1 MIEVDLEATDIE
13 ADLEASEL
21 AAGPGGGGGADGF
34 GGAGGSLLDDDDE
47 LADLGLEPND
57 DDDGGGWDVTVEDV
71 DGWIGAVLA
80 AEDGDFEDE
89 GDFVEEEEDDG
100 RPATRRGAISG

>member
-1 MIEVDLEATDIE
+1 MIEVDLEATDME

-21 AAGPGGGGGADGF
+21 AAGPGGGDDGY
-34 GGAGGSLLDDDDE
+34 GGAGALLDDDDDDE
-47 LADLGLEPND
+47 LDALGLEPSGDND
-57 DDDGGGWDVTVEDV
+57 DGWDVTVEDV

-89 GDFVEEEEDDG
+89 GDLDEEDDDG
-100 RPATRRGAISG
+100 RPATRRGGVSS

>member
-1 MIEVDLEATDIE
+1 MIEVDLEATDIK

-34 GGAGGSLLDDDDE
+34 GGAGGALLDDDDE

-57 DDDGGGWDVTVEDV
+57 DNDDGWTVTVEDV
-71 DGWIGAVLA
+71 DSWIGAVLA

-89 GDFVEEEEDDG
+89 GDFVEEEDDDG